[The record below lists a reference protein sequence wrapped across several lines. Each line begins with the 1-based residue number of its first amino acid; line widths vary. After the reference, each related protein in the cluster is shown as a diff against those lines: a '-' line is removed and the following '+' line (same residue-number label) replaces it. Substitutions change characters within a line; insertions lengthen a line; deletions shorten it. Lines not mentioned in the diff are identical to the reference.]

1 MASMASIQIFQ
12 LDLLVDG
19 GREIRAP
26 QRGDPPRSAGGWLLS
41 ACHCPPV
48 LPRRG
53 LPNKAGTAWQADA
66 GCAPFVEDD
75 LLGELLS

>member
-26 QRGDPPRSAGGWLLS
+26 QRGDPPAPQAGGYYRLATARLS
-41 ACHCPPV
+41 S
-48 LPRRG
+48 RG
-53 LPNKAGTAWQADA
+53 AASPTRQARHGRQTPDA
-66 GCAPFVEDD
+66 RH
-75 LLGELLS
+75 S